1 MQLSVLATGSKGNAS
16 IVSGENE
23 SIAIDF
29 GLSYKKWVGLLE
41 KNNLMF
47 PDELFIT
54 HSHGDHANESGL
66 SRLIKLHDNIY
77 IHTNR
82 GDFETEE
89 FLVHTFLIPH
99 DVENHGIIVTEK
111 STGYKLVYIT
121 DCFHMYDTMTN
132 KNNYDLV
139 KDADLYALEA
149 NYDKRWMENP
159 DYLEQTYYR
168 YNVFNNMSRHT
179 SKQES
184 LKTFAKLKKTGSQYV
199 PLHMSSRFYDFSNGG
214 YNG

>member
-1 MQLSVLATGSKGNAS
+1 MQLTVLATGSKGNAS

-29 GLSYKKWVGLLE
+29 GLSYKKWFSLLE

-54 HSHGDHANESGL
+54 HSHSDHANESGL

-82 GDFETEE
+82 GDFETAE

-111 STGYKLVYIT
+111 ATGYKLVYIT

-149 NYDKRWMENP
+149 NYDKRFMENP
-159 DYLEQTYYR
+159 DILEQTYYR

>member
-1 MQLSVLATGSKGNAS
+1 M
-16 IVSGENE
+16 
-23 SIAIDF
+23 
-29 GLSYKKWVGLLE
+29 
-41 KNNLMF
+41 
-47 PDELFIT
+47 
-54 HSHGDHANESGL
+54 GDHSNESGL

-82 GDFETEE
+82 GDFETSE

-111 STGYKLVYIT
+111 ATGYKLVYIT

-184 LKTFAKLKKTGSQYV
+184 LKTFAKLKKTNSKYV
-199 PLHMSSRFYDFSNGG
+199 PLHMSSRFYNFSDGG
-214 YNG
+214 YNDRF

>member
-1 MQLSVLATGSKGNAS
+1 MQLTVLATGSKGNAS
-16 IVSGENE
+16 IVAGENE

-29 GLSYKKWVGLLE
+29 GLSYKKWFSLLE
-41 KNNLMF
+41 KNNLQF

-54 HSHGDHANESGL
+54 HSHGDHSNESGL

-82 GDFETEE
+82 GDFETAE

-111 STGYKLVYIT
+111 ATGYKLVYIT

-149 NYDKRWMENP
+149 NYDKRFMENP
-159 DYLEQTYYR
+159 DVLEQTYYR

-184 LKTFAKLKKTGSQYV
+184 LKTFAKLKKSGSQYV